1 MADGLATI
9 TSTRILPLI
18 ERFPALARLPR
29 VELGSFPSPVSLV
42 RGIPPGGEMWIKR
55 DDLNA
60 PEWGGNKVRAL
71 EFLLGDV
78 REGETLLTVG
88 GEGSTHVLAT
98 AAMGRRVGATT
109 IAIRW
114 THEMN
119 PAALRAAA
127 RASELCADVRTTSGP
142 LSTMLLALFTRY
154 TRTVR
159 WIPPGGT
166 CALGMLGH
174 VNAALELAEQVS
186 RGELPAPDRVVVPLG
201 SGGTASGLALGFAI
215 AGLRTTV
222 VAARVTPRLVANR
235 SRVLALARSCAR
247 LIERTGGGPVPA
259 VYGSRVEVLH
269 NVYGGA
275 YGRALPAAR
284 DAAALLERVA
294 GIRLDDSYSAKAF
307 TAALALA
314 RQEPGR
320 VLFWLTFDN
329 RGQGSGELQRDQEAG
344 IRDQELPRGR
354 DLDSKAL
361 SDP

>member
-1 MADGLATI
+1 
-9 TSTRILPLI
+9 
-18 ERFPALARLPR
+18 
-29 VELGSFPSPVSLV
+29 
-42 RGIPPGGEMWIKR
+42 
-55 DDLNA
+55 
-60 PEWGGNKVRAL
+60 
-71 EFLLGDV
+71 
-78 REGETLLTVG
+78 
-88 GEGSTHVLAT
+88 
-98 AAMGRRVGATT
+98 
-109 IAIRW
+109 
-114 THEMN
+114 
-119 PAALRAAA
+119 
-127 RASELCADVRTTSGP
+127 
-142 LSTMLLALFTRY
+142 
-154 TRTVR
+154 
-159 WIPPGGT
+159 
-166 CALGMLGH
+166 
-174 VNAALELAEQVS
+174 
-186 RGELPAPDRVVVPLG
+186 
-201 SGGTASGLALGFAI
+201 
-215 AGLRTTV
+215 TV

-235 SRVLALARSCAR
+235 SRVLALIRSCAR